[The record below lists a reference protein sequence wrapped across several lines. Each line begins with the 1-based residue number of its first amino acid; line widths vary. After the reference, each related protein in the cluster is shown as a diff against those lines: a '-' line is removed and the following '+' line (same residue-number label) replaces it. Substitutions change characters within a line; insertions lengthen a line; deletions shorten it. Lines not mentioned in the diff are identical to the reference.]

1 MHSVSHVSFLLVCL
15 LHCYDQT
22 FRHLL
27 PSASC
32 PPSCWLRSAQDTED
46 GKSLIRRQSILWQ
59 INILSKNVEVHCQK
73 FTASAGPSAFFG
85 NSQWLLGW
93 SATAWEHQRP
103 ADKLIVYSYRFSP
116 RNDFKLHLVQ
126 QSNLQTALY
135 LQLTL
140 HNAVLF
146 MAGIMRV

>member
-22 FRHLL
+22 FGHLL

-46 GKSLIRRQSILWQ
+46 GKSLIRRRSILWQ

-93 SATAWEHQRP
+93 SATAWEH
-103 ADKLIVYSYRFSP
+103 
-116 RNDFKLHLVQ
+116 
-126 QSNLQTALY
+126 
-135 LQLTL
+135 
-140 HNAVLF
+140 
-146 MAGIMRV
+146 